1 MNPEELL
8 NALSLLFIFIVGLGL
23 GTQTTINDFKNSIL
37 HKPKAVSIGLLSQ
50 YFFMPLI
57 SYILVQIFHNSLDK
71 EIIMGIVLVGCSPG
85 GSTSNLFTYWS
96 LGDVALSITMSFLS
110 TIFAFFMLPL
120 LLWFILD
127 IVMKINENENNEND
141 TTKTQIAYTNL
152 IASLLML
159 VIPTVIGIYIRK
171 VNTEYKL
178 CGKYI
183 WEWITL
189 LTTIVGILFMI
200 LALLSV
206 ILFYSDIIFGQ
217 DDSSY
222 SIWIIGTL
230 MQPIGCFFGYY
241 TAKLVGRR
249 GGNLNHKDQRTISLE
264 TGVQNFSLAF
274 AIANLSFG
282 TTSTPTEDDDGEG
295 VHKAIV
301 FPMVYG
307 CLYVINTAIIVSFYR
322 WYLAPKDTPEED
334 EVDDGNKDVKN
345 VDDDDNDDI
354 DNKKQVQEME
364 EQPIPTKS
372 TSN

>member
-1 MNPEELL
+1 
-8 NALSLLFIFIVGLGL
+8 
-23 GTQTTINDFKNSIL
+23 
-37 HKPKAVSIGLLSQ
+37 
-50 YFFMPLI
+50 
-57 SYILVQIFHNSLDK
+57 
-71 EIIMGIVLVGCSPG
+71 
-85 GSTSNLFTYWS
+85 
-96 LGDVALSITMSFLS
+96 MSFLS

-282 TTSTPTEDDDGEG
+282 TTEEDGGDGEVQ

-301 FPMVYG
+301 YPMVYG

-322 WYLAPKDTPEED
+322 WYLAPKDDTTDDEDGEEGED
-334 EVDDGNKDVKN
+334 NGNKDVKN
-345 VDDDDNDDI
+345 VDDDMD
-354 DNKKQVQEME
+354 KKKEVQEME
-364 EQPIPTKS
+364 EQPIPTIS
-372 TSN
+372 TSD